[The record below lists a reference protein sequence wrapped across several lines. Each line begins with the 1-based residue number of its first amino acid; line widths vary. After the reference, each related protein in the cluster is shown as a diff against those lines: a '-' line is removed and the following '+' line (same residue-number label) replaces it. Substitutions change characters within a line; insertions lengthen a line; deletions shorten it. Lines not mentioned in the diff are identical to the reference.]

1 MYCNSLKARFGFYCF
16 QELSCSVNNA
26 LFCYFQSLAE
36 NDLNTF
42 EFKSLSD
49 AVDEIKKTIDP
60 SNIRWATVTTSSTT
74 FFCRSY
80 LLFYFYFFIVLYSWS
95 WIAIIWNQGKYK
107 SNQKQIKCHAHAMQN
122 MTHLS
127 CSHFAALCSGHF
139 TFTDANT

>member
-1 MYCNSLKARFGFYCF
+1 MASSCIFRNAITSQPLTKIVVSLTSLMLQIKVHWLMQKKGFYFYLYCKMYCNLLKARFGFYCF

-60 SNIRWATVTTSSTT
+60 SNIR
-74 FFCRSY
+74 
-80 LLFYFYFFIVLYSWS
+80 
-95 WIAIIWNQGKYK
+95 
-107 SNQKQIKCHAHAMQN
+107 
-122 MTHLS
+122 
-127 CSHFAALCSGHF
+127 
-139 TFTDANT
+139 